1 MKLIQLLI
9 DCGITPHESKILGY
23 LLTHREQETSSREL
37 ERSCDLRQPEA
48 SIALKKLMATKW
60 IGVVEQTSSGQG
72 RPSKLYWLRISPEE
86 IYNEIEQRFKK
97 DIANLNNTLVQLK
110 EAMTNPVMI
119 QIKDTAS
126 GESSVKKEQ
135 QLLL

>member
-1 MKLIQLLI
+1 M
-9 DCGITPHESKILGY
+9 T
-23 LLTHREQETSSREL
+23 
-37 ERSCDLRQPEA
+37 CDQPEA

-60 IGVVEQTSSGQG
+60 IGVV
-72 RPSKLYWLRISPEE
+72 RANLLRAGTALKTILVEDIPEE
-86 IYNEIEQRFKK
+86 IYGEIEQRFKK
-97 DIANLNNTLVQLK
+97 DITNLNNTLVQLK